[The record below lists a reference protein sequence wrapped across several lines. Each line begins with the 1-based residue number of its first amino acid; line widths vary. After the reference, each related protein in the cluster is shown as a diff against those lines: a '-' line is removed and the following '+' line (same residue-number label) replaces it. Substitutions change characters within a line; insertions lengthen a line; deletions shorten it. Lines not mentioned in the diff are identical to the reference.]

1 MTVRISIVVPC
12 FNEELTIRKLL
23 RAIYEQSFPLE
34 STEVIVADGMSTD
47 NTREVIR
54 EFVEDHPG
62 MPLEVI
68 DNPDRTIPA
77 GLNRAILAS
86 SGEVVIRL
94 DAHSVPAPDYIER
107 CLETL
112 STTGAANAG
121 GVWEIRP
128 SADTWVARSI
138 ATAAAHPLG
147 AGGAR
152 YRTGGSEGEVETVPF
167 GAFDREWLE
176 RVGPFNEDLLT
187 NEDYEYNLRLRRA
200 GGVIWF
206 DPSIRS
212 TYFAR
217 GTLREL
223 AHQYLRY
230 GYWKGQMLKRHPSSL
245 RWRQGLPP
253 LFVLG
258 IILLGA
264 LAPFAEW
271 ARTLLLLQMGLY
283 IATTA
288 GAGLLRAVRLRDLSF
303 ALGMPLALWTI
314 HLSWG
319 VAFWAGLG
327 AGLLRLRAENPEP
340 EASKSGDG

>member
-1 MTVRISIVVPC
+1 MSVR
-12 FNEELTIRKLL
+12 
-23 RAIYEQSFPLE
+23 
-34 STEVIVADGMSTD
+34 M
-47 NTREVIR
+47 
-54 EFVEDHPG
+54 
-62 MPLEVI
+62 I
-68 DNPDRTIPA
+68 DNPGKTIPLA
-77 GLNRAILAS
+77 LNLGIREAKGGI
-86 SGEVVIRL
+86 VVRL
-94 DAHSVPAPDYIER
+94 DAHSVPASDYVER
-107 CLETL
+107 CVATLERTA
-112 STTGAANAG
+112 AANVG
-121 GVWEIRP
+121 GVWDIRP
-128 SADTWVARSI
+128 SADKWITRSI
-138 ATAAAHPLG
+138 AMAAAHPLG

-152 YRTGGSEGEVETVPF
+152 YRTGGPEGPVDTVPF

-187 NEDYEYNLRLRRA
+187 NEDYEYNLRLRQA

-223 AHQYLRY
+223 ARQYLRY
-230 GYWKGQMLKRHPSSL
+230 GYWKGRMLKRHPGSL
-245 RWRQGLPP
+245 RWRQALPP

-258 IILLGA
+258 IVLLGA

-271 ARTLLLLQMGLY
+271 ARNLLLLQVGLY

-288 GAGLLRAVRLRDLSF
+288 GAGIVRAVRLRDLIL
-303 ALGMPLALWTI
+303 ALGMPLALWTM

-327 AGLLRLRAENPEP
+327 AGLFRLRPENPEP
-340 EASKSGDG
+340 EASRSGDV